1 MHEHVRRRALAHD
14 FAFLEHDHAVAHRG
28 QVVHAVRH
36 HDDRRALLVQLGN
49 ELQEFA
55 ARHGVE
61 PRYGLVEHER
71 LGVHGEH
78 AGESDAALL
87 AARKLK
93 RAHVAQAVD
102 GKAHAGKRLVNARF
116 NLIA

>member
-1 MHEHVRRRALAHD
+1 M
-14 FAFLEHDHAVAHRG
+14 
-28 QVVHAVRH
+28 RH
-36 HDDRRALLVQLGN
+36 HDDRRALLVQLGD

-55 ARHGVE
+55 ARYRVE
-61 PRYGLVEHER
+61 ARHGLVEHER

-93 RAHVAQAVD
+93 GAHVAQIID
-102 GKAHAGKRLVNARF
+102 GEAHA
-116 NLIA
+116 